1 MKKSLSRRQFHR
13 TAVAAGVGIGL
24 TRGHVMAQSKKT
36 IRLGGPVFEAFE
48 DPADWIKALRKLGY
62 SAALSPVKAS
72 DSTERKQAFINAAR
86 ETNIIMAEV
95 GAWSN
100 PISPNNEERQKAIDK
115 NIRQLALADEIG
127 ANCCVNIAGS
137 RSDKW
142 DGPHPDNISSE
153 TFDLVVETTRHIIDS
168 VKPARTFYTLEAMP
182 WVLPD
187 SPDSYL
193 RLLKAIDRDRFAVHL
208 DPVNMINSPR
218 RYYDTG
224 GFIRECFKKLG
235 PYIKNCHAKDIR
247 LTDQLTTHLNE
258 VIPGQGGLAYD
269 VYLTELSK
277 LPPDVGL
284 VIEHLQTP
292 QEYKQAAKYIRSVGK
307 KQKLDFIKPL

>member
-1 MKKSLSRRQFHR
+1 
-13 TAVAAGVGIGL
+13 
-24 TRGHVMAQSKKT
+24 MAQTRKT

-48 DPADWIKALRKLGY
+48 DPADWITALRKLGY

-72 DSTERKQAFINAAR
+72 DSSERKQAFVEAAR
-86 ETNIIMAEV
+86 QANIIMAEV

-100 PISPNNEERQKAIDK
+100 PISPDDNERQKAIDK

-137 RSDKW
+137 RGDKW
-142 DGPHPDNISSE
+142 DGPHPENVSEE
-153 TFDLVVETTRHIIDS
+153 TFDLIVETTRHIIDA
-168 VKPARTFYTLEAMP
+168 VKPTRTFYTLEAMP

-193 RLLKAIDRDRFAVHL
+193 RLLKAIDREQFGVHL
-208 DPVNMINSPR
+208 DPVNMIHSPR

-235 PYIKNCHAKDIR
+235 PSIKNCHAKDIR

-258 VIPGQGGLAYD
+258 VIPGRGGLAYD
-269 VYLTELSK
+269 VYLTELGK
-277 LPPDVGL
+277 LSPDIGL
-284 VIEHLQTP
+284 VIEHLKTP
-292 QEYKQAAKYIRSVGK
+292 KEYKQAASYIRSVGK
-307 KQKLDFIKPL
+307 EQGLEFI